1 MKKRIL
7 LLSIVLVSLTASTFA
22 ADAPAI
28 SKNVISS
35 FNKQFSN
42 AHDIQWENQ
51 ADFIKA
57 RFTMNEIVLFAYFNR
72 NGDLL
77 AVSRFINPNQLPL
90 ALLSSLKKQY
100 MDYWVSDLFEI
111 QTESGTSYYIT
122 IENADQKQVLKS
134 EGISSWMVYQKQKK
148 AYAE

>member
-1 MKKRIL
+1 
-7 LLSIVLVSLTASTFA
+7 
-22 ADAPAI
+22 
-28 SKNVISS
+28 
-35 FNKQFSN
+35 
-42 AHDIQWENQ
+42 
-51 ADFIKA
+51 
-57 RFTMNEIVLFAYFNR
+57 MNEIVLFAYFNR